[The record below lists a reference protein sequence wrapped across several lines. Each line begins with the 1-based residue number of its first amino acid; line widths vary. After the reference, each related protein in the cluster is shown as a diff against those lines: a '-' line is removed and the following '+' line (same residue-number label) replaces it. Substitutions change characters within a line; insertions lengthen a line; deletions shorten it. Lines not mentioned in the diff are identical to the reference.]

1 MININL
7 IAIGKL
13 KESYLRDA
21 VSEYS
26 KRLSGFCKLNII
38 ELPESRLSDNPS
50 EKEIQN
56 ALSNEAKL
64 IESYINKKSV
74 FNIVMCIEGKQLSS
88 EELSSKIEEVGIN
101 GKSTIN
107 FIIGSSFGISTE
119 IKSFSD
125 MKLSMSKMTFPH
137 QLARV
142 LLLEQIYRA
151 FQISNGG
158 KYHK

>member
-7 IAIGKL
+7 ITVGKL
-13 KESYLRDA
+13 KEKYLKDA

-26 KRLSGFCKLNII
+26 KRLSSFCKLNIT

-50 EKEIQN
+50 EKEIEN
-56 ALSNEAKL
+56 ALLSESKL
-64 IESYINKKSV
+64 IDTYMNKKNA
-74 FNIVMCIEGKQLSS
+74 FNISLCIEGKQLTSN
-88 EELSSKIEEVGIN
+88 ELSSKIQEISVN

-107 FIIGSSFGISTE
+107 FIIVSSFGISPN
-119 IKSFSD
+119 IKSKSD
-125 MKLSMSKMTFPH
+125 LKLSMSKMTFPH

-151 FQISNGG
+151 FQISIGG

>member
-1 MININL
+1 MMNINI

-13 KESYLRDA
+13 KESYLREA
-21 VSEYS
+21 AYEYS

-38 ELPESRLSDNPS
+38 EIPESRLSENPS

-56 ALSNEAKL
+56 ALINEARL
-64 IESYINKKSV
+64 IEEQINKKSAL
-74 FNIVMCIEGKQLSS
+74 NIALCIEGRQLSS
-88 EELSSKIEEVGIN
+88 EELSQKISGAGVN

-107 FIIGSSFGISTE
+107 FIIGSSFGISPNV
-119 IKSFSD
+119 KSKADF
-125 MKLSMSKMTFPH
+125 KLSMSKMTFPH

-151 FQISNGG
+151 FQISSGG

>member
-7 IAIGKL
+7 ITIGKL
-13 KESYLRDA
+13 KENYLKDA

-26 KRLSGFCKLNII
+26 KRLSAFCKLNIT

-50 EKEIQN
+50 EKEIEN

-64 IESYINKKSV
+64 ISTYINKKSAYNV
-74 FNIVMCIEGKQLSS
+74 SLCIEGKQLTSN
-88 EELSSKIEEVGIN
+88 ELSSKIQEVSIN

-107 FIIGSSFGISTE
+107 FIIGSSFGISSD
-119 IKSFSD
+119 IKSKSD
-125 MKLSMSKMTFPH
+125 LKLSMSKMTFPH

-151 FQISNGG
+151 FQISIGG